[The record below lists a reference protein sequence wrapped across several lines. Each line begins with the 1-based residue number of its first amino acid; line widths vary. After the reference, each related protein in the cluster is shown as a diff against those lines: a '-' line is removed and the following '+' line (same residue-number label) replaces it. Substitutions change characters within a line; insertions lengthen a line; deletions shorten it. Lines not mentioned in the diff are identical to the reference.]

1 MHKTY
6 YNIVLARRTTFLDYF
21 LLSMHI
27 FCYNSTRGAYYLFW
41 PLVLRTWKNRNLL
54 FFSDRLVLYHTIL
67 TLAYGWLESPGH
79 LEDATSATALVEEKA
94 RHHVSRYRARKIAPP
109 KKLHQKSP
117 KKKLNIAHT
126 APPKQNTNASVSAP
140 LHTQPHSAII
150 TI

>member
-67 TLAYGWLESPGH
+67 TLACGWLESPGH

-94 RHHVSRYRARKIAPP
+94 RHHVSYSLPTSDATANSTATRNQMTWKI
-109 KKLHQKSP
+109 
-117 KKKLNIAHT
+117 T
-126 APPKQNTNASVSAP
+126 T
-140 LHTQPHSAII
+140 TII
-150 TI
+150 IINSQTHERGGQETTG

>member
-94 RHHVSRYRARKIAPP
+94 RHHVSRAPR
-109 KKLHQKSP
+109 KKLFSSDFRRNSQQHS
-117 KKKLNIAHT
+117 N
-126 APPKQNTNASVSAP
+126 
-140 LHTQPHSAII
+140 TQPDDLENHHNHNNN
-150 TI
+150 